1 MRKAEIIVNR
11 YNYYDIFRRI
21 ICYELFPQIVLRNEV
36 NKPKSKIFADIIITI
51 YSEV

>member
-11 YNYYDIFRRI
+11 YNYYDIFRGI

-36 NKPKSKIFADIIITI
+36 NKPKSKIFASYLLVRNSI
-51 YSEV
+51 